1 MVSFLFVPGEPR
13 RYPDKIY
20 FTRVSNTPW
29 EPLMNDSL
37 FATVL
42 VSIVLVALSVN
53 ATPASAQEP
62 EEKIPEEVL
71 AAFRDA
77 SKLPQTKKPEATPA
91 AGAVEVD
98 GKAARVVF
106 DAERMTSTVELLSKA
121 YHVDYEETPLNVL
134 LRKLAE
140 RSGVEFRNNVSKQ
153 SLVTFK
159 TTASFGTMLGDLL
172 ASVGC
177 EYAILP
183 NGTIE
188 VRYIPNPA
196 EKR

>member
-1 MVSFLFVPGEPR
+1 
-13 RYPDKIY
+13 
-20 FTRVSNTPW
+20 
-29 EPLMNDSL
+29 MNDSL
-37 FATVL
+37 FATAL

-53 ATPASAQEP
+53 ATPVSAQEP
-62 EEKIPEEVL
+62 KEKIPEEVL

-77 SKLPQTKKPEATPA
+77 SKLPQTQEPETTPA
-91 AGAVEVD
+91 VGAVEVD

-106 DAERMTSTVELLSKA
+106 DAEKMASTVGLLSKA
-121 YHVDYEETPLNVL
+121 YHVDYEETPLDVL
-134 LRKLAE
+134 LNQFAE

-153 SLVTFK
+153 TLVTFK
-159 TTASFGTMLGDLL
+159 TTASFGVMLGDLL
-172 ASVGC
+172 ASVDC